1 MNIDYGQMKSQTMGV
16 LTNPTIISYSLIF
29 CSTLILGYYTL
40 HDSQAFKPSE
50 ESGEKPEIAEENKS
64 SFGFPSFGNANAEKT
79 EEKTEE
85 KIEEKTEENK
95 SFFGNTNA
103 VKTEEKPAEKP
114 AENKSFFGNTNAEKP
129 EESKLSFDGPAQEPK
144 PEKEPP
150 KEEAKPEIGGT
161 KKSRK
166 RNKKI
171 AKKDNKSKK
180 NHKL

>member
-85 KIEEKTEENK
+85 NK

-103 VKTEEKPAEKP
+103 VKTEEKIEEKP

-150 KEEAKPEIGGT
+150 QEEAKPEIGGT